1 MKERLDKELT
11 RHIAMY
17 KDFYKN
23 EFEGKQIAD
32 IQIDKI
38 ARMTSLKNELRM
50 LYWIKNEIQIE
61 FQEDKIIIID

>member
-1 MKERLDKELT
+1 MKERLDRELT

-32 IQIDKI
+32 IQITNI
-38 ARMTSLKNELRM
+38 ERMMSLKNEIRM
-50 LYWIKNEIQIE
+50 LYWIKDETKIE
-61 FQEDKIIIID
+61 FQEDKIIIVD